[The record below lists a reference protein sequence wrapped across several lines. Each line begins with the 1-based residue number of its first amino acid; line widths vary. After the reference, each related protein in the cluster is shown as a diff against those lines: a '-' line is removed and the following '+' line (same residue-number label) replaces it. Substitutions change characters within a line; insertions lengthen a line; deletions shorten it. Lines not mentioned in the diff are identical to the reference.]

1 MVVEQNTMELQTDLQ
16 FVIGPSCEE
25 DFQTIVKLVCEAQ
38 AVGSNCCRNIAG
50 DVDARDAIKKF
61 LKQKYYNPALGNG
74 LVSLKQVLE
83 IVEDFDVWAD
93 KSVQQTYF
101 IGLMYNTFK

>member
-1 MVVEQNTMELQTDLQ
+1 MELQTDLQ
-16 FVIGPSCEE
+16 FVIGPSWKE
-25 DFQTIVKLVCEAQ
+25 DFKTIVSLVCEAQ
-38 AVGSNCCRNIAG
+38 AVGSNCCRNI
-50 DVDARDAIKKF
+50 DEDYDARVAIKQV

-74 LVSLKQVLE
+74 LVSMKQLLE
-83 IVEDFDVWAD
+83 VVEDFDVWAD